1 MNIFERIKR
10 RVTVPDQNAP
20 LQKTLQK
27 KYTPRLGDKV
37 THLSGIRGTV
47 VGVGTIDD
55 MLVLNVD
62 CANGRK
68 LRGIGR
74 LEFTL
79 SNGEQSYV
87 AAPEAKAPEAAA
99 PPLPGLKG
107 EISTD
112 SLLDEITR

>member
-1 MNIFERIKR
+1 M
-10 RVTVPDQNAP
+10 
-20 LQKTLQK
+20 
-27 KYTPRLGDKV
+27 

-87 AAPEAKAPEAAA
+87 SAPEVKAAETPA
-99 PPLPGLKG
+99 PPIATDLKG
-107 EISTD
+107 EIEMGSI
-112 SLLDEITR
+112 LDEITR